1 MFRTLLQGVAL
12 WAPVYLRCT
21 KPTLFL
27 VGVPIKPVLGCI
39 MRTYKNLG
47 YASLRSGFVR
57 VHGDVKVCCAFLG
70 SRVQGVRAGFY
81 KAFLCKAACQH
92 YGVLT
97 FKGSSWQ
104 QHQGH
109 AQLGSRCG
117 AVHIVYGFQYLEQAW
132 VIACVFFL
140 VLQATPPK

>member
-1 MFRTLLQGVAL
+1 
-12 WAPVYLRCT
+12 
-21 KPTLFL
+21 
-27 VGVPIKPVLGCI
+27 

-47 YASLRSGFVR
+47 CASLRSGFVR

-70 SRVQGVRAGFY
+70 SRVQGVRAGFH

-109 AQLGSRCG
+109 AQLRLPLWSG
-117 AVHIVYGFQYLEQAW
+117 AHSIW
-132 VIACVFFL
+132 VSVLGIGLGNCMCMFPGIASS
-140 VLQATPPK
+140 PPK